1 MNGSHDAHGT
11 PMNRRALLRR
21 AGRLATFGAIA
32 AGTGT
37 LVARGQVE
45 HLPCDRLHVC
55 RGCGKLTACALPQAM
70 SFRKAA
76 AKEGTS

>member
-1 MNGSHDAHGT
+1 MQGT
-11 PMNRRALLRR
+11 PLDRRALLRR

-32 AGTGT
+32 AGAGT

-55 RGCGKLTACALPQAM
+55 RGCGKVTACALPQAM
-70 SFRKAA
+70 SFRKVSE
-76 AKEGTS
+76 KEATS